1 MSAKKKKKKDKKMF
15 WKNSEAY
22 EFKTLYFRQ

>member
-1 MSAKKKKKKDKKMF
+1 MSAKKKKKDKKMF